1 MALPVPRPFT
11 ETVVSAYMPDI
22 STASSA
28 FAVAPCRG
36 RVVRVYSVLQA
47 AITTADCNWTV
58 EINGTAITGVAG
70 VVAFSAAAAGDV
82 DVAVP
87 TAVSTTYVN
96 EGDTIE
102 FVSAGESS
110 GTAPAMFYAV
120 IERD

>member
-1 MALPVPRPFT
+1 MAIPVPRPFT
-11 ETVVSAYMPDI
+11 ETQVSAYMADI

-36 RVVRVYSVLQA
+36 RIVRAYSVLQA
-47 AITTADCNWTV
+47 AITTADCTWTL
-58 EINGTAITGVAG
+58 EINGVAVTGIAVT
-70 VVAFSAAAAGDV
+70 VAFTAAAAGDV
-82 DVAVP
+82 DTGVP
-87 TAVSTTYVN
+87 TTVSTTYVN